1 MAHSSSK
8 ARTALSVVLAYGLW
22 LASAA
27 LSLWLVLQMRL
38 LLLVELPM
46 RMLNIN
52 HWAFSAIDKFGL
64 VILGVVWLVFV
75 VVSEEYFRRMIDHGI
90 RLRAVVWLFVV
101 MGVLLGAVCLWLYLL

>member
-1 MAHSSSK
+1 MAHPSSK

-27 LSLWLVLQMRL
+27 LSLWLVLQIRF

-64 VILGVVWLVFV
+64 VILGVVWLVLV
-75 VVSEEYFRRMIDHGI
+75 VVSEEYFRRMIDHGL